1 MFSSPAYSRQLPCWS
16 IGFALLLILSSCT
29 LAPTKKDNDPPH
41 ITPTPVTPTPG
52 ISSGVS
58 LRPFVDTWNNI
69 HPFLTFDYQISDP
82 ATIAKYYDFV
92 WGARIKH
99 VAAFRSGNPNI
110 FITYYIP
117 FHIDWGTFTD
127 AHAAHDVTY
136 WKKVHPDWILY
147 QCDRATPAYH
157 DAIVPL
163 DFANPA
169 VVSWEVKT
177 YAKPA
182 SRAGYDGIAVDNLVL
197 GNRYHACGV
206 FVKGKW
212 VRLYTGQINDPQWRT
227 NVITWLARMQKA
239 LHSLQHPLALIPNIA
254 FDVLSP
260 ADPQMQQ
267 LVDHIDGLVD
277 EGGFTSYGRGAYLTG
292 YNWWQR
298 VQFMVN
304 LQKQHKPYFLIDLF
318 PSVGPAEIQWA
329 LASYLMGKGHTVGL
343 FISTP
348 KGYGSDVRY
357 SEYNAQIGTPLGA
370 MYQSQGVHFRN
381 FSHGL
386 SIVNSSATTTH
397 VVTLNPGP
405 GYSYTDLYGNTASQT
420 VTLIPN
426 SGLVLLRTS
435 YG

>member
-1 MFSSPAYSRQLPCWS
+1 MFSSPARSRQLPCWS
-16 IGFALLLILSSCT
+16 IGFAFLLILSSCT
-29 LAPTKKDNDPPH
+29 LAPPEKDNDIPH
-41 ITPTPVTPTPG
+41 ITPTPGV
-52 ISSGVS
+52 SSGVS

-92 WGARIKH
+92 WGASINH

-110 FITYYIP
+110 FVTYYIP
-117 FHIDWGTFTD
+117 FHIDWGTFSD
-127 AHAAHDVTY
+127 QHATHDLTY

-147 QCDRATPAYH
+147 QCDRTTPAYH
-157 DAIVPL
+157 DATVPL

-169 VVSWEVKT
+169 VVSWEVET

-182 SRAGYDGIAVDNLVL
+182 SQAGYDGIAVDNLVL

-206 FVKGKW
+206 FVNGKW
-212 VRLYTGQINDPQWRT
+212 VRLYTGQLNDPQWRA
-227 NVITWLARMQKA
+227 NIVLWLARMQQA

-254 FDVLSP
+254 IDVLSP

-267 LVDHIDGLVD
+267 LVNHIDGLVD

-292 YNWWQR
+292 NNWWQR
-298 VQFMVN
+298 VQFMGS

-329 LASYLMGKGHTVGL
+329 LASYLMGKGHTGGL

-348 KGYGSDVRY
+348 RGYGIDVRY

-370 MYQSQGVHFRN
+370 MYQSQGVYFRN
-381 FSHGL
+381 FSDGL
-386 SIVNSSATTTH
+386 SIVNPSATSSYT
-397 VVTLNPGP
+397 VTLNLVLGHF
-405 GYSYTDLYGNTASQT
+405 YTDLYGNTVGQT
-420 VTLIPN
+420 VTLAPH
-426 SGLVLLRTS
+426 SGLVLLSTS
-435 YG
+435 